1 MDIDIDNEKLVLD
14 VDGKSKEYRILFT
27 FDSEDTMKS
36 YIGYTDDSVSEDGRK
51 NIYVSSYNP
60 ASDDNVL
67 ENITDQKE
75 LDMVNDVL
83 KQIYKDSKQEA

>member
-1 MDIDIDNEKLVLD
+1 MEDSVMDIDIDNEKLVLD

-27 FDSEDTMKS
+27 FDSEDT
-36 YIGYTDDSVSEDGRK
+36 VSEDGRK